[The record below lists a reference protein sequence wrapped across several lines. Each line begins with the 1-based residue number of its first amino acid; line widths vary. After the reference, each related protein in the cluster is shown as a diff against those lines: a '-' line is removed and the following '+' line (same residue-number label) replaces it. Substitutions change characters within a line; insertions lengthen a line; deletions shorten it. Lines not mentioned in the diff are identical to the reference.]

1 MYVVACKQKALS
13 LEVALQIMSTTEN
26 SFKDTV
32 VLVEYIEKSQMFAL
46 EETGDNWE
54 GKCIAEKQTERLEL
68 KLSNA
73 EANQIDEKKKKK
85 GEYKTEFL

>member
-1 MYVVACKQKALS
+1 MKTLFMQ
-13 LEVALQIMSTTEN
+13 
-26 SFKDTV
+26 
-32 VLVEYIEKSQMFAL
+32 FAL

-85 GEYKTEFL
+85 RLCIEKETLWLVILKGNLSLKKTGTKESF

>member
-1 MYVVACKQKALS
+1 MKTLFMQ
-13 LEVALQIMSTTEN
+13 
-26 SFKDTV
+26 
-32 VLVEYIEKSQMFAL
+32 FAL

-85 GEYKTEFL
+85 GGILSSIT